1 MKYSK
6 INSKLARANSEFKIE
21 RVENKYC
28 HRTRNNASMKG
39 FKKMFNRAQRAY
51 NKSFVKLSLEGV
63 IWKTTKFMLE

>member
-1 MKYSK
+1 MKRMKYSK
-6 INSKLARANSEFKIE
+6 INANLARANSEFKYE

-51 NKSFVKLSLEGV
+51 NKSFVKLSLEEA
-63 IWKTTKFMLE
+63 I

>member
-1 MKYSK
+1 
-6 INSKLARANSEFKIE
+6 
-21 RVENKYC
+21 
-28 HRTRNNASMKG
+28 MKG